1 MKNKKSTKESIPLQ
15 IKKSMK
21 ISPNKKDAPHPA
33 IFTLKNKLIFDCKNK
48 NAQNQSIPISI
59 VRRDSF

>member
-1 MKNKKSTKESIPLQ
+1 
-15 IKKSMK
+15 MK

-33 IFTLKNKLIFDCKNK
+33 IFILKNKLIFDCKNK